1 MAMNL
6 SKWLPTRDF
15 GSKTW
20 QKFWNSV
27 PNNAN
32 DIRNVEIY
40 KETEDLS
47 WVYLGDGKPDIKKIL
62 SGITVDNYTFP
73 IKYNQNLMRKTIQGS
88 YRRTNKVQIWIG
100 TADNRVTEKS
110 GFFKVVYDP
119 ATDKHNLSAHADN
132 ANVLWNLGFD
142 EGVAQTQWRR
152 WSRDLVSPMAI
163 NYK

>member
-6 SKWLPTRDF
+6 SKWLPTTDF

-20 QKFWNSV
+20 QRFWNSV

-32 DIRNVEIY
+32 AMLNVEIY

-73 IKYNQNLMRKTIQGS
+73 IQYDQNLMRKTIQGS
-88 YRRTNKVQIWIG
+88 HRHTNKVQIWIG

-142 EGVAQTQWRR
+142 EGVAP
-152 WSRDLVSPMAI
+152 SPMAI